1 MASLGGHIILYKN
14 RLMNTKLLLLGFV
27 YFIIGQIVIWF
38 QSHLQ
43 FISNWSKENPFL
55 VAVPGIA
62 VSYVSILATRNLAEA
77 FDGLVWPSRLIGF
90 SIGIIL
96 FSALTWLLL
105 GEKIEMKSAVCVI
118 LAFCILLIQLFWK

>member
-1 MASLGGHIILYKN
+1 
-14 RLMNTKLLLLGFV
+14 MNTKLLLLGFI

-96 FSALTWLLL
+96 FSALTWMLL

>member
-1 MASLGGHIILYKN
+1 
-14 RLMNTKLLLLGFV
+14 MNTKLLLLGFV

>member
-1 MASLGGHIILYKN
+1 
-14 RLMNTKLLLLGFV
+14 MNTKLLLLGFI

-55 VAVPGIA
+55 IAIPGIA
-62 VSYVSILATRNLAEA
+62 VSYISILATRNLAEA

-96 FSALTWLLL
+96 FSALTWVLL
-105 GEKIEMKSAVCVI
+105 GEKIEIKSAVCVI

>member
-1 MASLGGHIILYKN
+1 
-14 RLMNTKLLLLGFV
+14 MNTKLLLLGFI
-27 YFIIGQIVIWF
+27 YFIIGQILIWF

-43 FISNWSKENPFL
+43 FISNWSKEHPFL
-55 VAVPGIA
+55 IAIPGIV

-105 GEKIEMKSAVCVI
+105 GEKIEIKSAVCVI